1 MSRSD
6 RANGRK
12 ARNES
17 VIVNRQEKSA
27 ANRTD
32 QTKTVSPRAIRAHWD
47 TAVRKALLSTVA
59 VISIATAARADELSD
74 IKNQSEQVREQN
86 QVLTKRLGELERR
99 LHKLEDQPVRQQPV
113 VAARPANSPASA
125 TGNFNK
131 APPSI
136 VADDGSLTWH
146 GITLYGAIDMGLA
159 YQTHGSPLSNSAGFG
174 LGYLISKNSNKPYFG
189 AAPNA
194 LSASNIGLKGNEEL
208 LPGLS
213 AVFNL
218 QTSFLPTSGRL
229 SDGLGSIAQN
239 NGVPLTSQ
247 TTFADSSKD
256 GQALN
261 TAAWAGLSSPT
272 YGTLTYGR
280 QNSLTLDGVIA
291 YDPMS
296 ASGAFSVIG
305 FQGATAG
312 GGDTEDARLDNSLK
326 YTVNFGP
333 FRAGVAGQLGSNGDD
348 SRNDIQGQLGV
359 DYQGLSLDA
368 IYGHINDAISAA
380 PLAVGFVPTA
390 AQLASAG
397 TGLVAGTVSD
407 NNSLMLLA
415 RYGIGPVKLY
425 AGYEGIEFANPHT
438 PLPVGSPIIGD
449 YTLGTVSNTAFPN
462 KKDLQVFWTGAKYA
476 VRSDIDLIFAYYHEQ
491 QNSFGVISCSNS
503 SLSTCSGQLD
513 AVSFVV
519 DYRFAKR
526 FDAYA
531 GAMYSQVANGLANGF
546 LNRSTVDPTVGMRF
560 QF

>member
-1 MSRSD
+1 MSKFD
-6 RANGRK
+6 CENGRK
-12 ARNES
+12 ARGYDEKT
-17 VIVNRQEKSA
+17 IYNRETTVAFAA
-27 ANRTD
+27 ANRLHR
-32 QTKTVSPRAIRAHWD
+32 KPPWK
-47 TAVRKALLSTVA
+47 KALMSAAA
-59 VISIATAARADELSD
+59 VFSIATAAAHADELSD
-74 IKNQSEQVREQN
+74 VKAQSEQIREQN
-86 QVLTKRLGELERR
+86 QVLAKQLVELEKR
-99 LHKLEDQPVRQQPV
+99 LHKLETQPAKQPV
-113 VAARPANSPASA
+113 VTARPAPPANPMA
-125 TGNFNK
+125 PAAGNYNK
-131 APPSI
+131 APSI

-159 YQTHGSPLSNSAGFG
+159 YQTHGTPLSNSAGFG

-189 AAPNA
+189 VAPNA

-229 SDGLGSIAQN
+229 ADGLGSIVQN

-261 TAAWAGLSSPT
+261 TAAWGGLSSPV

-280 QNSLTLDGVIA
+280 QNALTLDGVIA

-312 GGDTEDARLDNSLK
+312 GGDTENARLDNSLK
-326 YTVNFGP
+326 YTVNLGP
-333 FRAGVAGQLGSNGDD
+333 FRAAAAAQLSPNGDG
-348 SRNDIQGQLGV
+348 SRNIVQGQVGV
-359 DYQGLSLDA
+359 DYLGLSLDA
-368 IYGHINDAISAA
+368 IVGHVKDAISAA

-390 AQLASAG
+390 AQLAQAG
-397 TGLVAGTVSD
+397 SGLVAGTVSD
-407 NNSLMLLA
+407 NTSLMLLA
-415 RYGIGPVKLY
+415 RYGIGPVKLF
-425 AGYEGIEFANPHT
+425 AGYENIRYVNPT
-438 PLPVGSPIIGD
+438 VPLPVGSTIIGG
-449 YTLGTVSNTAFPN
+449 YTLGTVSNTGFPN
-462 KKDLQVFWTGAKYA
+462 ARDLQVFWTGAKYA
-476 VRSDIDLIFAYYHEQ
+476 VRSDVDLIAAYYHQQ
-491 QNSFGVISCSNS
+491 QNSFGPVGCSNA
-503 SLSTCSGQLD
+503 SLATCSGQLD
-513 AVSFVV
+513 AVSFLV

-531 GAMYSQVANGLANGF
+531 GAMYSQVSNGLASGF
-546 LNRSTVDPTVGMRF
+546 LNRSTIDPTVGMRF

>member
-1 MSRSD
+1 M
-6 RANGRK
+6 
-12 ARNES
+12 
-17 VIVNRQEKSA
+17 A
-27 ANRTD
+27 A
-32 QTKTVSPRAIRAHWD
+32 K
-47 TAVRKALLSTVA
+47 
-59 VISIATAARADELSD
+59 ADELSD
-74 IKNQSEQVREQN
+74 LKTRSEQVSQQN
-86 QVLTKRLGELERR
+86 QVLTARLLELEKRLRR
-99 LHKLEDQPVRQQPV
+99 LETQPPKQSV
-113 VAARPANSPASA
+113 VAVAPAKAAAA
-125 TGNFNK
+125 TSGNYNK
-131 APPSI
+131 APSI
-136 VADDGSLTWH
+136 VADDGSLTYH
-146 GITLYGAIDMGLA
+146 GITLYGGIDMGLT
-159 YQTHGSPLSNSAGFG
+159 YQTHGTPLSNSAGFG
-174 LGYLISKNSNKPYFG
+174 LGYLISKNSNRPYFG

-194 LSASNIGLKGNEEL
+194 LSASNIGLKGTEEL

-229 SDGLGSIAQN
+229 SDGLGSVVQN

-296 ASGAFSVIG
+296 ASGAFSLIG

-312 GGDTEDARLDNSLK
+312 GGDTENARLDNSFK
-326 YTVNFGP
+326 YAVNLGP
-333 FRAGVAGQLGSNGDD
+333 WRAATAAQLGPNGDN
-348 SRNDIQGQLGV
+348 SRDIVQAQLGV
-359 DYQGLSLDA
+359 DYLGLSLDA
-368 IYGHINDAISAA
+368 IYGHVNDAISAA
-380 PLAVGFVPTA
+380 PLAVGFVPTSV
-390 AQLASAG
+390 QLANAG
-397 TGLVAGTVSD
+397 SGLVAGTVSD

-425 AGYEGIEFANPHT
+425 AGYEGIAFTNPHT
-438 PLPVGSPIIGD
+438 PLAVGSSIIGG

-462 KKDLQVFWTGAKYA
+462 KRDLQVFWAGAKYA
-476 VRSDIDLIFAYYHEQ
+476 VRSDIDLIVAYYHQQ
-491 QNSFGVISCSNS
+491 QNSFGVINCSNS

-546 LNRSTVDPTVGMRF
+546 LNRSTIDPTVGLRF

>member
-1 MSRSD
+1 MSEFD
-6 RANGRK
+6 REDGRK
-12 ARNES
+12 ARS
-17 VIVNRQEKSA
+17 SHQGIVHDRDTTKVFA
-27 ANRTD
+27 AATGLHG
-32 QTKTVSPRAIRAHWD
+32 KPPWK
-47 TAVRKALLSTVA
+47 KALISATT
-59 VISIATAARADELSD
+59 VISIATAAHADELSD
-74 IKNQSEQVREQN
+74 VRAQSEQIREQN
-86 QVLTKRLGELERR
+86 QVLARQVVELEKR
-99 LHKLEDQPVRQQPV
+99 LHKLETQPAKQPV
-113 VAARPANSPASA
+113 VAARSAPPANSAAPAR
-125 TGNFNK
+125 GNYNK
-131 APPSI
+131 APST

-174 LGYLISKNSNKPYFG
+174 LGYLISKNSNKTYFG

-194 LSASNIGLKGNEEL
+194 ESASNIGIKGNEEL

-229 SDGLGSIAQN
+229 SDGLGSIVQN
-239 NGVPLTSQ
+239 NGLPLTSQ

-261 TAAWAGLSSPT
+261 TAAWGGLSSPV

-312 GGDTEDARLDNSLK
+312 GGDTENARLDNSLK
-326 YTVNFGP
+326 YTVNLGP
-333 FRAGVAGQLGSNGDD
+333 FRAGAAAQLSPNGDG
-348 SRNDIQGQLGV
+348 SRNIVQGQVGV
-359 DYQGLSLDA
+359 DYLGLSLDA
-368 IYGHINDAISAA
+368 IVGHVKDAISSA
-380 PLAVGFVPTA
+380 PLAVGIVPTA
-390 AQLASAG
+390 TQLAQAG
-397 TGLVAGTVSD
+397 SGLVAGTVSD
-407 NNSLMLLA
+407 NTSLMLLA

-425 AGYEGIEFANPHT
+425 AGYETIRFVNPT
-438 PLPVGSPIIGD
+438 VPLPVGSTIIGG
-449 YTLGTVSNTAFPN
+449 YTLGTVSNIGFPN
-462 KKDLQVFWTGAKYA
+462 AKDLQVFWTGAKYA
-476 VRSDIDLIFAYYHEQ
+476 VRSDVDLIGAYYHEQ
-491 QNSFGVISCSNS
+491 QNSFGAVSCSNT
-503 SLSTCSGQLD
+503 LLATCSGQLD
-513 AVSFVV
+513 AFSLVV

-531 GAMYSQVANGLANGF
+531 GAMYSKVANGLASGF
-546 LNRSTVDPTVGMRF
+546 LHSNTVDPTAGMRF

>member
-1 MSRSD
+1 MSELD
-6 RANGRK
+6 RNDGRT
-12 ARNES
+12 ARGGLHC
-17 VIVNRQEKSA
+17 
-27 ANRTD
+27 T
-32 QTKTVSPRAIRAHWD
+32 PRWKK
-47 TAVRKALLSTVA
+47 V
-59 VISIATAARADELSD
+59 VISTAAILSVATAAQADELPNN
-74 IKNQSEQVREQN
+74 KTQSEQIREQN
-86 QVLTKRLGELERR
+86 DVLAKRVVELEKRLR
-99 LHKLEDQPVRQQPV
+99 KLEAQPAKPPI
-113 VAARPANSPASA
+113 VAARSA
-125 TGNFNK
+125 TTANPAAPPPGNYNK
-131 APPSI
+131 APSI

-146 GITLYGAIDMGLA
+146 GITLYGGIDMGLA
-159 YQTHGSPLSNSAGFG
+159 YQTHGTPLSNSAGFG

-208 LPGLS
+208 FPGLS

-229 SDGLGSIAQN
+229 ADGLGSIVQN
-239 NGVPLTSQ
+239 NGVPLAAQ

-261 TAAWAGLSSPT
+261 TAAYGGLSSPV

-312 GGDTEDARLDNSLK
+312 GGDTENARLDNSLK
-326 YTVNFGP
+326 YTVNLGP
-333 FRAGVAGQLGSNGDD
+333 FRAAAAAQLSPNGDG
-348 SRNDIQGQLGV
+348 SRNIVQGQVGV
-359 DYQGLSLDA
+359 DYLGLSLDA
-368 IYGHINDAISAA
+368 IVGHVKDAISAA

-390 AQLASAG
+390 TQLAQAG
-397 TGLVAGTVSD
+397 SGLVAGTVSD
-407 NNSLMLLA
+407 NTSLMLLA

-425 AGYEGIEFANPHT
+425 AGYENIRFVNPT
-438 PLPVGSPIIGD
+438 VPLPVGSTIIGG
-449 YTLGTVSNTAFPN
+449 YTLGTVSNTGFPN
-462 KKDLQVFWTGAKYA
+462 ARDLQVFWTGAKYA
-476 VRSDIDLIFAYYHEQ
+476 VRPDVDLVAAYYHQQ
-491 QNSFGVISCSNS
+491 QNSFGPVSCSNA
-503 SLSTCSGQLD
+503 SLATCSGQLD
-513 AVSFVV
+513 AVSLLV

-531 GAMYSQVANGLANGF
+531 GAMYSQVSNGLASGF
-546 LNRSTVDPTVGMRF
+546 LNKSTIDPTVGLRF

>member
-1 MSRSD
+1 MSEFNRD
-6 RANGRK
+6 EG
-12 ARNES
+12 
-17 VIVNRQEKSA
+17 IVHDQKTSA
-27 ANRTD
+27 ANCAD
-32 QTKTVSPRAIRAHWD
+32 QITVVLPGATRPRWG
-47 TAVRKALLSTVA
+47 TVVRKALISTAA
-59 VISIATAARADELSD
+59 VISFATAAHADEAAD
-74 IKNQSEQVREQN
+74 IKTQSKQILEQN
-86 QVLTKRLGELERR
+86 QALTNRVLELEKRLRR
-99 LHKLEDQPVRQQPV
+99 LE
-113 VAARPANSPASA
+113 ARPAKQPIVATRPPNPAIQT
-125 TGNFNK
+125 TGNYNK
-131 APPSI
+131 APSLA
-136 VADDGSLTWH
+136 ADDGSLTYH

-159 YQTHGSPLSNSAGFG
+159 YQTHGTPLSNSAGFG

-208 LPGLS
+208 LPGLA

-229 SDGLGSIAQN
+229 ADGLGSIVQN

-261 TAAWAGLSSPT
+261 TAAWAGLSSPS

-280 QNSLTLDGVIA
+280 QNSLTLDGVIG

-296 ASGAFSVIG
+296 ASGAFSLIG

-326 YTVNFGP
+326 YTVNLGP
-333 FRAGVAGQLGSNGDD
+333 VRAAAAGQLGPNGDG
-348 SRNDIQGQLGV
+348 SRSIVQGQLGV
-359 DYQGLSLDA
+359 DYMGASFDA
-368 IYGHINDAISAA
+368 IYGHVNDAISAA
-380 PLAVGFVPTA
+380 PLAVGFAPST

-397 TGLVAGTVSD
+397 AGLVAGTVSD

-425 AGYEGIEFANPHT
+425 AGYEGIQFTNPST
-438 PLPVGSPIIGD
+438 PLAVGSTIIGG

-462 KKDLQVFWTGAKYA
+462 KKDLQVFWAGAKYA
-476 VRSDIDLIFAYYHEQ
+476 VRSDIDLIAAYYHEQ
-491 QNSFGVISCSNS
+491 QNSFGVVSCSNA

-513 AVSFVV
+513 AVSLLV

-546 LNRSTVDPTVGMRF
+546 LNRSTVDPTVGLRF

>member
-1 MSRSD
+1 M
-6 RANGRK
+6 
-12 ARNES
+12 
-17 VIVNRQEKSA
+17 SA
-27 ANRTD
+27 A
-32 QTKTVSPRAIRAHWD
+32 
-47 TAVRKALLSTVA
+47 AVF
-59 VISIATAARADELSD
+59 SIATAAHADELSD
-74 IKNQSEQVREQN
+74 VKAQSEQIRQQN
-86 QVLTKRLGELERR
+86 QVLAKQVGELEKR
-99 LHKLEDQPVRQQPV
+99 LHKLEARPAKQPV
-113 VAARPANSPASA
+113 VAARPAPPAPPA
-125 TGNFNK
+125 NPTAPAAGNYNK
-131 APPSI
+131 APSI
-136 VADDGSLTWH
+136 VAEDGSLTWH

-159 YQTHGSPLSNSAGFG
+159 YQTHGTPLSNSAGFG

-194 LSASNIGLKGNEEL
+194 ESASNIGLKGTEEL

-229 SDGLGSIAQN
+229 ADGLGSIVQN

-261 TAAWAGLSSPT
+261 TAAWGGLSSPV

-326 YTVNFGP
+326 YTVNLGP
-333 FRAGVAGQLGSNGDD
+333 FRAGAATQLSSNGDG
-348 SRNDIQGQLGV
+348 SRNIVQGQLGV
-359 DYQGLSLDA
+359 DYLGLSLDA
-368 IYGHINDAISAA
+368 IVGHTKDAISAA
-380 PLAVGFVPTA
+380 PLAVGFVPSA
-390 AQLASAG
+390 AQLAQAG
-397 TGLVAGTVSD
+397 SGLVAGTISD
-407 NNSLMLLA
+407 NTSLMLLA

-425 AGYEGIEFANPHT
+425 AGYETIRFVNPSV
-438 PLPVGSPIIGD
+438 PLPVGSTIIGG

-462 KKDLQVFWTGAKYA
+462 AKDLQVFWAGAKYA
-476 VRSDIDLIFAYYHEQ
+476 VRSDIDLIAAYYHEQ
-491 QNSFGVISCSNS
+491 QNSFGPISCSNA
-503 SLSTCSGQLD
+503 SLATCSGQLD
-513 AVSFVV
+513 AVSFLV
-519 DYRFAKR
+519 DYKFAKR

-531 GAMYSQVANGLANGF
+531 GAMYSQASNGLASGF
-546 LNRSTVDPTVGMRF
+546 LNRSTIDPTVGMRF

>member
-1 MSRSD
+1 MSEFNRE
-6 RANGRK
+6 NGRK
-12 ARNES
+12 ARYRSES
-17 VIVNRQEKSA
+17 VIDQKTSA
-27 ANRTD
+27 ANCSD
-32 QTKTVSPRAIRAHWD
+32 QMTIMLPGAIKPRWDIVVRRALIS
-47 TAVRKALLSTVA
+47 TAA
-59 VISIATAARADELSD
+59 VISFATVAHADELSD
-74 IKNQSEQVREQN
+74 IKTQSTQIREQN
-86 QVLTKRLGELERR
+86 QVLTNRVLELEKRLR
-99 LHKLEDQPVRQQPV
+99 KLETQPGKQPV
-113 VAARPANSPASA
+113 VATRPPNSAVPTA
-125 TGNFNK
+125 GNYNK
-131 APPSI
+131 APSLA
-136 VADDGSLTWH
+136 ADDGSLTYH

-229 SDGLGSIAQN
+229 ADGLGSIVQN
-239 NGVPLTSQ
+239 NGVPLTAQ

-280 QNSLTLDGVIA
+280 QNSLPLDGVIG

-296 ASGAFSVIG
+296 ASGAFSLIG

-326 YTVNFGP
+326 YTVNLGP
-333 FRAGVAGQLGSNGDD
+333 FRGGAAAQLSSNGDG
-348 SRNDIQGQLGV
+348 SRNIVQGQLGV
-359 DYQGLSLDA
+359 DYLGLSLDA
-368 IYGHINDAISAA
+368 IVGHARDAISAA
-380 PLAVGFVPTA
+380 PLAVGFVPSA
-390 AQLASAG
+390 AQLAQAG
-397 TGLVAGTVSD
+397 SGLVAGTVSD
-407 NNSLMLLA
+407 NTNLMLLA

-425 AGYEGIEFANPHT
+425 AGYETMRFVNPT
-438 PLPVGSPIIGD
+438 VPLPVGSTIIGG

-462 KKDLQVFWTGAKYA
+462 AKDLQVFWAGAKYA
-476 VRSDIDLIFAYYHEQ
+476 VRSDTDLIAAYYHEQ
-491 QNSFGVISCSNS
+491 QNSFGVVSCSNS

-513 AVSFVV
+513 AVSLLV

-526 FDAYA
+526 FDAYV
-531 GAMYSQVANGLANGF
+531 GAMYSQVENGLANGF
-546 LNRSTVDPTVGMRF
+546 LNRSTIDPTVGLRF

>member
-1 MSRSD
+1 MSKFD
-6 RANGRK
+6 REDGRK
-12 ARNES
+12 ARSGDEK
-17 VIVNRQEKSA
+17 VIYNRETAKAFPAAIGLHRKPPWKKTLMSA
-27 ANRTD
+27 
-32 QTKTVSPRAIRAHWD
+32 
-47 TAVRKALLSTVA
+47 VA
-59 VISIATAARADELSD
+59 VLSIATAAHADELSD
-74 IKNQSEQVREQN
+74 VKAQSEQIREQN
-86 QVLTKRLGELERR
+86 QVLAKQVVALEKR
-99 LHKLEDQPVRQQPV
+99 LHKLETQPAKPLA
-113 VAARPANSPASA
+113 VAARPAPPANPMVPAAS
-125 TGNFNK
+125 NYNK
-131 APPSI
+131 APSV

-146 GITLYGAIDMGLA
+146 GITLYGGIDMGLA
-159 YQTHGSPLSNSAGFG
+159 YQTHGTPLSNSAGFG

-229 SDGLGSIAQN
+229 ADGLGSIVQN
-239 NGVPLTSQ
+239 NGVPLISQ

-261 TAAWAGLSSPT
+261 TAAWGGLSSPV

-312 GGDTEDARLDNSLK
+312 GGDTENARLDNSLK
-326 YTVNFGP
+326 YTVNLGP
-333 FRAGVAGQLGSNGDD
+333 FRAGAAAQLSPNGDG
-348 SRNDIQGQLGV
+348 SRNIVQGQVGV
-359 DYQGLSLDA
+359 DYLGLSLDA
-368 IYGHINDAISAA
+368 IVGHVKDAISAA

-390 AQLASAG
+390 TQLAQAG
-397 TGLVAGTVSD
+397 SGLVAGTVSD
-407 NNSLMLLA
+407 NTSLMLLA

-425 AGYEGIEFANPHT
+425 AGYENIRYVNPT
-438 PLPVGSPIIGD
+438 VPLPVGSTIIGG
-449 YTLGTVSNTAFPN
+449 YTLVTVSNIGFPN
-462 KKDLQVFWTGAKYA
+462 ARDLQVFWTGAKYA
-476 VRSDIDLIFAYYHEQ
+476 VRSDVDLMAAYYHQQ
-491 QNSFGVISCSNS
+491 QNSFGPVGCSNA
-503 SLSTCSGQLD
+503 SLATCSGQLD
-513 AVSFVV
+513 AVSLVV

-531 GAMYSQVANGLANGF
+531 GVMYSQVSNGLASGF
-546 LNRSTVDPTVGMRF
+546 LNRSTVDPTAGLRF

>member
-1 MSRSD
+1 
-6 RANGRK
+6 
-12 ARNES
+12 
-17 VIVNRQEKSA
+17 
-27 ANRTD
+27 
-32 QTKTVSPRAIRAHWD
+32 
-47 TAVRKALLSTVA
+47 
-59 VISIATAARADELSD
+59 
-74 IKNQSEQVREQN
+74 
-86 QVLTKRLGELERR
+86 
-99 LHKLEDQPVRQQPV
+99 
-113 VAARPANSPASA
+113 
-125 TGNFNK
+125 
-131 APPSI
+131 
-136 VADDGSLTWH
+136 
-146 GITLYGAIDMGLA
+146 LYGAIDMGLA
-159 YQTHGSPLSNSAGFG
+159 YQTHGTPLSNSAGFG

-229 SDGLGSIAQN
+229 ADGLGSIVQN

-261 TAAWAGLSSPT
+261 TAAWGGLSSPL

-312 GGDTEDARLDNSLK
+312 GGDTENARLDNSLK

-333 FRAGVAGQLGSNGDD
+333 FRAAAAAQLSPNGDG
-348 SRNDIQGQLGV
+348 SRNIVQGQVGV
-359 DYQGLSLDA
+359 DYLGLSLDA
-368 IYGHINDAISAA
+368 IVGHVKDAISAA
-380 PLAVGFVPTA
+380 PLAVGFVPSA
-390 AQLASAG
+390 AQLAQAG
-397 TGLVAGTVSD
+397 SGLVAGTVSD
-407 NNSLMLLA
+407 NTSLMLLA
-415 RYGIGPVKLY
+415 RYGIGPVKLF
-425 AGYEGIEFANPHT
+425 AGYENIRYVNPT
-438 PLPVGSPIIGD
+438 VPLPVGSTIIGG
-449 YTLGTVSNTAFPN
+449 YTLGTVSNTGFPN
-462 KKDLQVFWTGAKYA
+462 ARDLQVFWTGAKYA
-476 VRSDIDLIFAYYHEQ
+476 VRSDVDLIAAYYHQQ
-491 QNSFGVISCSNS
+491 QNSFGPVGCSNA
-503 SLSTCSGQLD
+503 SLATCSGQLD
-513 AVSFVV
+513 AVSFLV

-531 GAMYSQVANGLANGF
+531 GAMYSQASNGLASGF
-546 LNRSTVDPTVGMRF
+546 LNRSTIDPTVGLRF